1 LIIYFT
7 GLHTQVYADTE
18 EVEGDTEELGTV
30 VVTASR
36 FSEGIEEVPASV
48 TVIEGEEIEARHTL
62 ALDEALDSAA
72 GISIFHQ
79 GSLGEESNL
88 RIRGTAYN
96 QVLVLIDGVKA
107 NSPLT
112 GEFDFG
118 DLLAEQIDRI
128 EVVRGGMSALYGSEA
143 MGGVVNIISARGSG
157 PGRYSLLVEGGLL
170 VERGSPGT
178 FHALASVSGEAD
190 RVRYSFAGSRTD
202 GNTNSERDAF
212 SANAFNGHV
221 EIDLSGSTMLRMSG
235 RYLGSEKELG
245 ISFYWPEDP
254 EYPGVPSV
262 EGPITF
268 TLDPNR
274 DLERERLFSS
284 IGLIHELY
292 DWWTIE
298 VNVGLVMDDL
308 QEDNDLDDVTYV
320 TMSEKLNIDARR
332 LVGTVQNR
340 FWIGDFDTIVAGFEY
355 SDESLTLD
363 EYGTLNSAGY
373 GQPPEF
379 DRTPEFGHIDERR
392 RTSAFFVQNTFHW
405 QESLVVSAGLRLDYN
420 EDYGSV
426 LSPKGAIAYHIR
438 STDTRLRAGVGTG
451 FRAPSFSELYYPG
464 FSNPD
469 LDAEESVSY
478 EAGFDQGLLDR
489 RIRLGAT
496 FFYID
501 YDELIGPNPDF
512 SPLDTSSPWLI
523 NIGEAFSRGVEAEVH
538 ILPLEGLDL
547 AAAYTYLETEDLDT
561 GEELP
566 GRPRHQTHLS
576 VTYRRGPMLARV
588 DAHLVGSH
596 FDDLVYVD
604 IGGEPSS
611 DQQSGYSRLDLAL
624 SYTLH
629 ESYRW
634 IDEITPHILLANIL
648 DEDYEEVGGFPSPG
662 FSVILGLRADF

>member
-1 LIIYFT
+1 
-7 GLHTQVYADTE
+7 
-18 EVEGDTEELGTV
+18 
-30 VVTASR
+30 
-36 FSEGIEEVPASV
+36 
-48 TVIEGEEIEARHTL
+48 
-62 ALDEALDSAA
+62 
-72 GISIFHQ
+72 
-79 GSLGEESNL
+79 
-88 RIRGTAYN
+88 
-96 QVLVLIDGVKA
+96 
-107 NSPLT
+107 
-112 GEFDFG
+112 
-118 DLLAEQIDRI
+118 
-128 EVVRGGMSALYGSEA
+128 
-143 MGGVVNIISARGSG
+143 
-157 PGRYSLLVEGGLL
+157 
-170 VERGSPGT
+170 
-178 FHALASVSGEAD
+178 
-190 RVRYSFAGSRTD
+190 
-202 GNTNSERDAF
+202 
-212 SANAFNGHV
+212 
-221 EIDLSGSTMLRMSG
+221 
-235 RYLGSEKELG
+235 
-245 ISFYWPEDP
+245 
-254 EYPGVPSV
+254 
-262 EGPITF
+262 
-268 TLDPNR
+268 
-274 DLERERLFSS
+274 
-284 IGLIHELY
+284 
-292 DWWTIE
+292 
-298 VNVGLVMDDL
+298 
-308 QEDNDLDDVTYV
+308 
-320 TMSEKLNIDARR
+320 
-332 LVGTVQNR
+332 
-340 FWIGDFDTIVAGFEY
+340 
-355 SDESLTLD
+355 
-363 EYGTLNSAGY
+363 
-373 GQPPEF
+373 
-379 DRTPEFGHIDERR
+379 
-392 RTSAFFVQNTFHW
+392 
-405 QESLVVSAGLRLDYN
+405 VSAGLRLDYN